1 MTNNPYIADITQ
13 RYEARRTGN
22 TTSAMYSC
30 RIIDVHPERRTVDV
44 LINQSAK
51 TILDVA
57 LSSPCFGSNLTEVV
71 IPDVGSEAIIAAT
84 SDSTTPFIVAYKQRQ
99 SAQKSGFQNQTIQ
112 AGEKA
117 SIFSKQSFEKS
128 DIKGSLIKSSGSADS
143 AILSD
148 GYVAFT
154 TASLNASLFQN
165 VLSRTYEADEI
176 GEAEVENILEDTAA
190 LKDLLSVGGIFSYL
204 KNIRAMQFSDENRVN
219 NLKQAKEYIEYIL
232 SFPKHSKFS
241 VDAQTLKKE
250 NIPYDKEIEFLPV
263 SVEEQQIY
271 DDDMIAVGTRFI
283 EIDENDYSLIIDM
296 LDETPNQFKYS
307 LYNKNGG
314 LLKTKTIY
322 LDYEKDGI
330 IYDAY
335 LKEDNDD

>member
-1 MTNNPYIADITQ
+1 MTNNPYIESIKQ

-57 LSSPCFGSNLTEVV
+57 LSSSCFGSNLTEVI
-71 IPDVGSEAIIAAT
+71 IPDVGSEAVIAAT
-84 SDSTTPFIVAYKQRQ
+84 SDSTAPFIVAYKQRQ
-99 SAQKSGFQNQTIQ
+99 SAQKSGFQNQNIQ
-112 AGEKA
+112 AGEKI
-117 SIFSKQSFEKS
+117 STFSKQSFEKS
-128 DIKGSLIKSSGSADS
+128 DIKGNLIKSSSSVDS
-143 AILSD
+143 AIFGD
-148 GYVAFT
+148 GYISFT
-154 TASLNASLFQN
+154 TASLNANLFQN
-165 VLSRTYEADEI
+165 VLSRTYETDEI
-176 GEAEVENILEDTAA
+176 GDVEVENILEDTAA
-190 LKDLLSVGGIFSYL
+190 LKDLLSIGGVFSYL
-204 KNIRAMQFSDENRVN
+204 KNIRAMQFSDENRISS
-219 NLKQAKEYIEYIL
+219 LKQAKEYIEYIL

-241 VDAQTLKKE
+241 MDAQTLKKE
-250 NIPYDKEIEFLPV
+250 DIPYDKDIEFLPV
-263 SVEEQQIY
+263 SIEEQLIY

-283 EIDENDYSLIIDM
+283 ETDENNYNLIIDM

-307 LYNKNGG
+307 LYNKEGG

-335 LKEDNDD
+335 LKEEKNG